1 MLVHLAG
8 AGGRDTPVR
17 GFQPARSAVELGFEQ
32 PRISGSHHI
41 FGYRTFPEILNLQQ
55 VRAQA
60 KPY

>member
-1 MLVHLAG
+1 M
-8 AGGRDTPVR
+8 
-17 GFQPARSAVELGFEQ
+17 ELGFEQ